1 MHGGGQGDQH
11 VTVNIVTPTKL
22 NDAQVKA
29 LKQFAQ
35 AGGDK
40 VGNPKKKG
48 FFDKVKDAFDG
59 E

>member
-1 MHGGGQGDQH
+1 
-11 VTVNIVTPTKL
+11 VNIVTPTKL
-22 NDAQVKA
+22 NDAQVEA

-48 FFDKVKDAFDG
+48 IFNKVKDAFDG